1 MAHEIGAHKIWEV
14 AGMQFHA
21 DTLTMTW
28 LTMIAVLVVVIGCTR
43 SISVIPS
50 GAQNFV
56 EMLIE
61 PILTQIDSS
70 IGKKGQRVIPVVVTI
85 FLFVLFSN
93 MLGLL
98 PAMTSPTADINTT
111 LGWAL
116 MIIALVHIYGLADK
130 GLKYLAHFFQPNPF
144 FVLLHIMDNVS
155 RPLTM
160 SFRLFGNIIA
170 HEILIMVFLM
180 LVPFVVPSG
189 ILFLGVFIGLIQAA
203 IFTILSITYLAE
215 GLGDDH

>member
-61 PILTQIDSS
+61 PILSQIDSS
-70 IGKKGQRVIPVVVTI
+70 IGK
-85 FLFVLFSN
+85 
-93 MLGLL
+93 
-98 PAMTSPTADINTT
+98 
-111 LGWAL
+111 
-116 MIIALVHIYGLADK
+116 
-130 GLKYLAHFFQPNPF
+130 
-144 FVLLHIMDNVS
+144 
-155 RPLTM
+155 
-160 SFRLFGNIIA
+160 
-170 HEILIMVFLM
+170 
-180 LVPFVVPSG
+180 
-189 ILFLGVFIGLIQAA
+189 
-203 IFTILSITYLAE
+203 
-215 GLGDDH
+215 